1 MIISTV
7 PYTQTEN
14 VPPRPDKKYSKAKN
28 WCILADFAQSQEY
41 KLTFIFKANEQS
53 K

>member
-1 MIISTV
+1 MIVSTV

-14 VPPRPDKKYSKAKN
+14 VPPRPDKKKHSKAKN

-41 KLTFIFKANEQS
+41 KLTFTFYS